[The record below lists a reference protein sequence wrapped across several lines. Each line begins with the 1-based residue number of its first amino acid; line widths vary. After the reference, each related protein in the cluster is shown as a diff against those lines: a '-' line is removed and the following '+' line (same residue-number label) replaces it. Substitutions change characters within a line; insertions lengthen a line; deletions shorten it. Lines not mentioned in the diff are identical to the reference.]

1 VGWAER
7 LYHQQHIS
15 NDEVLENYNQ
25 LWHIEKAFRTS
36 KTDLKVRPVY
46 HRLSRRIE
54 AHICLVFAAY
64 KVYKE
69 LERQLKILQSPMNVN
84 KVIEIAESIF
94 QIEIQTPILKTTIKK
109 TLLLNEEQRLLAKI
123 LKF

>member
-1 VGWAER
+1 MNILLFILCLVITEYCHYEGSIAR
-7 LYHQQHIS
+7 MYKLPALAK
-15 NDEVLENYNQ
+15 VLENYNQ

-84 KVIEIAESIF
+84 PE
-94 QIEIQTPILKTTIKK
+94 L
-109 TLLLNEEQRLLAKI
+109 
-123 LKF
+123 